1 MKQSTNYNM
10 NKPDPNDMFSLEHWN
25 QNTDKIDETLAPTFE
40 DYTGETPVP
49 TTDEAL
55 KNIKS
60 KTKLSILMQNIK
72 AFCKGCC
79 TLGMLVDNCV
89 TNNNNLPLA
98 ASQGKILM
106 DQITSLNSDM
116 SKFDVYHRDVTGSL
130 NDDKIIQTAL
140 EDFKTSI
147 VTNKPILVEIQ
158 NHLGGR
164 ALAVGIQSLS
174 NYNSFLVITYYDRPK
189 EFVYALNHWEVY
201 ELVTKSDLTFYKH
214 PLNMTVKMSGKLESI
229 AEWLKNN
236 TTYFGVYNYI
246 RVQEPIDSDGY
257 FGNSS
262 FDIVWNF
269 SSLNYGWITLR
280 SDNPKSIIFGRLV
293 AGKAEWDIPVFKS
306 I

>member
-106 DQITSLNSDM
+106 DQITSLNSDLGNTT
-116 SKFDVYHRDVTGSL
+116 KFLRTDNIDNAAKTLWPKIEESSSYDFTWIPNSGTGITSGAQARVIGFYSNNNYESQMVL
-130 NDDKIIQTAL
+130 TYLTSAPISQREKINGSWGKWKV
-140 EDFKTSI
+140 F
-147 VTNKPILVEIQ
+147 
-158 NHLGGR
+158 
-164 ALAVGIQSLS
+164 
-174 NYNSFLVITYYDRPK
+174 
-189 EFVYALNHWEVY
+189 
-201 ELVTKSDLTFYKH
+201 VTKSDLANKTKSGSATISTKQNDSTALQIQFDEPFPSRPYV
-214 PLNMTVKMSGKLESI
+214 TV
-229 AEWLKNN
+229 
-236 TTYFGVYNYI
+236 
-246 RVQEPIDSDGY
+246 
-257 FGNSS
+257 
-262 FDIVWNF
+262 
-269 SSLNYGWITLR
+269 SLNADNANTNTKISVFGIDQTGFKVSIYDTAITTRRIEWIA
-280 SDNPKSIIFGRLV
+280 SV
-293 AGKAEWDIPVFKS
+293 
-306 I
+306 